1 MARCP
6 TAVGHVQSD
15 AVELLDLSFPRRT
28 RSRINARMP
37 SASDLDFW
45 LGTWNVRWGPAE
57 TDRGRNVITRTFGGY
72 VVEERFDG
80 RPGMELQGMSVSVF
94 DEHRGL
100 WRQTWVD
107 DSGTY
112 FALEG
117 GVDGDAFVL
126 VGRDHNAAEEH
137 AVFRMRFLR
146 YRPRL
151 AHVVLG
157 ALARRGGDLR
167 GALAHRLRA
176 RLGVSRAG
184 RPRRSRSEETR
195 RWLLQ

>member
-1 MARCP
+1 
-6 TAVGHVQSD
+6 
-15 AVELLDLSFPRRT
+15 
-28 RSRINARMP
+28 MP

-45 LGTWNVRWGPAE
+45 LGTWHVRWGPAE
-57 TDRGRNVITRTFGGY
+57 TDRGRNVVTRTFGGY

-80 RPGMELQGMSVSVF
+80 RPGIELHGMSVSVF

-117 GVDGDAFVL
+117 GVEGDAFVL
-126 VGRDHNAAEEH
+126 VCRDHNAAEEH
-137 AVFRMRFLR
+137 AVFRMRFSR
-146 YRPRL
+146 HRHRL
-151 AHVVLG
+151 PHLVLG

-176 RLGVSRAG
+176 GLGLSCSRRPGRRGARKPAG
-184 RPRRSRSEETR
+184 GCYNRERYRASSVRAPAPSLCVREYCKGGVFIWQKEP
-195 RWLLQ
+195 